1 MHHAD
6 EVMRRN
12 YEVCT
17 TETVTPDVKY
27 LMKRYEYD
35 DLLVVDNMRDKHIV
49 GVIHAEDVSDEAL
62 RAEVHPFELRAR
74 HFMDPPPPNVNRK
87 DSITDCLK
95 LMEESRLR
103 VLPVMD
109 ETGRCLGIVKKSDLI
124 GFDN

>member
-62 RAEVHPFELRAR
+62 REEVHPFELRAR
-74 HFMDPPPPNVNRK
+74 HFMDSPPPNVNRN
-87 DSITDCLK
+87 DSIADCLK

-109 ETGRCLGIVKKSDLI
+109 EAGRCLGIVKKSDLI
-124 GFDN
+124 RFDN

>member
-12 YEVCT
+12 FEVCT

-27 LMKRYEYD
+27 LIKRYDYE
-35 DLLVVDNMRDKHIV
+35 DLLVVDNMRDRHIV
-49 GVIHAEDVSDEAL
+49 GVIHAEDVSDDAL

-74 HFMDPPPPNVNRK
+74 HFMDSPPPSVNPE
-87 DSITDCLK
+87 DSIAECLQ
-95 LMEESRLR
+95 LMSESRLR

-109 ETGRCLGIVKKSDLI
+109 EAGRCLGIVKKSDLVR
-124 GFDN
+124 FDN